1 MFLIKQDKH
10 SNKLN
15 IFKNHHMRSFI
26 RYKNKLLK
34 FEKRNY
40 NKPFK
45 QKKMR
50 FICYINNV

>member
-1 MFLIKQDKH
+1 
-10 SNKLN
+10 
-15 IFKNHHMRSFI
+15 MRSFI

-45 QKKMR
+45 QKKCDLYA
-50 FICYINNV
+50 I